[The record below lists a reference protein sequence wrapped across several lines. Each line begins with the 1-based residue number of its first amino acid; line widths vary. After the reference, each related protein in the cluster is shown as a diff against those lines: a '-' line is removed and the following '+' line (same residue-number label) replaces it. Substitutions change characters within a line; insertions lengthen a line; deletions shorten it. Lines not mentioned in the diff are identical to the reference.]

1 MGETAPNEPAIP
13 GAAVSPA
20 WKAKAELVEAL
31 NHAVGA
37 ILLLKQLEY
46 CPNSALHFLVWIEN
60 NLVAV
65 VHKPNWYRE
74 AQLTLLRLV
83 EFCSVEAR
91 ARHPA
96 RCARSCPIRPSAA
109 DSKRSQLGV
118 AEAQNLHAGDLLDL
132 QNNKSLATKWM
143 KWVSYLRGSQ
153 RLAGPKCS
161 STQSCQL

>member
-1 MGETAPNEPAIP
+1 MGETAPNELAIP

-65 VHKPNWYRE
+65 VHKPNCTGKRNSPFC
-74 AQLTLLRLV
+74 ALLSFAPWR
-83 EFCSVEAR
+83 R
-91 ARHPA
+91 ARIMWSSA
-96 RCARSCPIRPSAA
+96 CANCPFMPSTRPSLK
-109 DSKRSQLGV
+109 S
-118 AEAQNLHAGDLLDL
+118 AG
-132 QNNKSLATKWM
+132 S
-143 KWVSYLRGSQ
+143 
-153 RLAGPKCS
+153 
-161 STQSCQL
+161 

>member
-1 MGETAPNEPAIP
+1 MGETAPNELAIP

-60 NLVAV
+60 NLVGV

-91 ARHPA
+91 ANNVEFCLCELPFYA
-96 RCARSCPIRPSAA
+96 KDKTVVEVGWIVTPSPSNTKVLVIAH
-109 DSKRSQLGV
+109 SSN
-118 AEAQNLHAGDLLDL
+118 NLCQSLLDRARREASRE
-132 QNNKSLATKWM
+132 KMAPT
-143 KWVSYLRGSQ
+143 
-153 RLAGPKCS
+153 
-161 STQSCQL
+161 

>member
-1 MGETAPNEPAIP
+1 M
-13 GAAVSPA
+13 
-20 WKAKAELVEAL
+20 EAL

-91 ARHPA
+91 A
-96 RCARSCPIRPSAA
+96 
-109 DSKRSQLGV
+109 
-118 AEAQNLHAGDLLDL
+118 
-132 QNNKSLATKWM
+132 NNVKFCLCELPFYAKYKTVVEVGWI
-143 KWVSYLRGSQ
+143 VTTI
-153 RLAGPKCS
+153 AVE
-161 STQSCQL
+161 